1 MKGSLN
7 SGLSLFGCLTQ
18 CWYAGV
24 DKIPSFVAADLFYCR
39 SVVGYLVVAEG
50 SPGITSGW

>member
-1 MKGSLN
+1 VKGSLN

-18 CWYAGV
+18 CWYARV
-24 DKIPSFVAADLFYCR
+24 DKIPSFVAADLSYCR
-39 SVVGYLVVAEG
+39 SVVVYLVVAEG

>member
-7 SGLSLFGCLTQ
+7 SGLPLFGCLTQ

-39 SVVGYLVVAEG
+39 SVVGYLVVVEG